1 MRRARKTT
9 EEIKAIPKIKKQV
22 RELFRRDTVTML
34 KLLDVEVARKW
45 GEKWDKFVPTKDEDV
60 LLWLH
65 SMRAKGG
72 IGISSEERE
81 KSQKYLSEYKMCNI

>member
-9 EEIKAIPKIKKQV
+9 KEVEEIPKIKKQV

-34 KLLDVEVARKW
+34 KLLDVEVARRWGDKW
-45 GEKWDKFVPTKDEDV
+45 NKFVPTKDEDV

-72 IGISSEERE
+72 IGISPEERE
-81 KSQKYLSEYKMCNI
+81 KSQVYIAKKYIP

>member
-9 EEIKAIPKIKKQV
+9 EEIKAIPKIKKQI

-45 GEKWDKFVPTKDEDV
+45 GDKWNKFVPTKDKDI

-72 IGISSEERE
+72 IGISLEERE
-81 KSQKYLSEYKMCNI
+81 KSQKYLSEYKTGNI